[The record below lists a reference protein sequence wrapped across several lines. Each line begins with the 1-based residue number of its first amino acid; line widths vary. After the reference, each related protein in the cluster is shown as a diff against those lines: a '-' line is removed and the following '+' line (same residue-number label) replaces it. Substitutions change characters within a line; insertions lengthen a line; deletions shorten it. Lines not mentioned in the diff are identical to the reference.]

1 MTICYIHFFKIV
13 RDVASFPS
21 TERPFQVLVP
31 LKEQHFW
38 PVFELFLG
46 NLKSVSVFFKH
57 LRWSSYVRIFT
68 VYLLESFWLAT
79 SCEVSICSNYKVAIY
94 TFDFISVDPESIGVE
109 VGGGTGGGGLALKW
123 RGRSITTFRSQ
134 LGNKRHKYHLKIPR
148 KQMWHQGRAIA
159 PFGRGEKLFI
169 RRFLAFIVP
178 WKPCFTP
185 LIGRVGPPSENS
197 WHQPCKKTF
206 RIDLF

>member
-1 MTICYIHFFKIV
+1 MTICYIHFLKIV

-31 LKEQHFW
+31 LKEKHFW

-109 VGGGTGGGGLALKW
+109 VGGG
-123 RGRSITTFRSQ
+123 RG
-134 LGNKRHKYHLKIPR
+134 
-148 KQMWHQGRAIA
+148 AEA
-159 PFGRGEKLFI
+159 
-169 RRFLAFIVP
+169 
-178 WKPCFTP
+178 
-185 LIGRVGPPSENS
+185 
-197 WHQPCKKTF
+197 
-206 RIDLF
+206 